1 VRAGLRRISI
11 VVRANDSISPMFSLA
26 NKHALPALCIHA
38 YRCVTPDRLISSVRY
53 VCYIGKYDLFLIIL
67 TRMRQPLRRGVSN
80 LFVLSQII
88 PVGPLYCPDYR
99 FRLFLSILSITERPM
114 SRCRLIF
121 TTITE
126 SYEDDASYRI

>member
-1 VRAGLRRISI
+1 
-11 VVRANDSISPMFSLA
+11 
-26 NKHALPALCIHA
+26 
-38 YRCVTPDRLISSVRY
+38 
-53 VCYIGKYDLFLIIL
+53 
-67 TRMRQPLRRGVSN
+67 MRQPLRRGVSN

-114 SRCRLIF
+114 SRYRLIF